1 MWNYCNTVKIK
12 ILFEGK
18 IAEFNCYYKNT
29 IKQIIQQYINSFL
42 NPSYNLNSFSLT
54 INNKICLLESTL
66 ETYINDISINNIF
79 FLSYN
84 YNKVNNNNTL
94 YIHGANFMPHN
105 NYYSNNFINNNNPF
119 NNNDQIT
126 KQVNFQQNYDLHKDI
141 SVQQN
146 KQNQNVL
153 DNYGNNYY
161 YNEPMDK
168 KNI

>member
-84 YNKVNNNNTL
+84 YNKVNNNNT
-94 YIHGANFMPHN
+94 YIFM
-105 NYYSNNFINNNNPF
+105 
-119 NNNDQIT
+119 
-126 KQVNFQQNYDLHKDI
+126 
-141 SVQQN
+141 
-146 KQNQNVL
+146 VL
-153 DNYGNNYY
+153 TLCHIIIIIAIILSIIIIHLII
-161 YNEPMDK
+161 MIK
-168 KNI
+168 